1 MIVIEVVEAVDA
13 MLRAVVAWIAV
24 IAAVATLLGYGLAAL
39 VWCACRAV
47 RRGTVAA
54 MAWRG
59 LRKPS
64 APASRPQGPDCD
76 SSDAGDAP
84 EPPETRT
91 DPSPS
96 WAQTDREAA

>member
-39 VWCACRAV
+39 VWCACRAI

-54 MAWRG
+54 MAWRA

-64 APASRPQGPDCD
+64 APASRTRGADCD
-76 SSDAGDAP
+76 SRDAGDAP
-84 EPPETRT
+84 EAPEARSEI
-91 DPSPS
+91 PGY
-96 WAQTDREAA
+96 REAA